1 MIILYHVFIPVL
13 AALIMNGII
22 YIFKLNKDNKELE
35 NYFIPKGYIIGII
48 WTLIFALLGYVHYLL
63 YTIDN
68 KINIG
73 SVSVIILMFLYLL
86 YPLIIAFKKK
96 YFKLVNLISLILGYI
111 VSLIILGYSKY
122 IFIYMIPLLLWIS
135 YVNIVY
141 LIKE

>member
-1 MIILYHVFIPVL
+1 MIILYHIFIPVL

-73 SVSVIILMFLYLL
+73 SVSVIILMFFYLL

-111 VSLIILGYSKY
+111 VSLVILGYSKY

>member
-1 MIILYHVFIPVL
+1 MIILYHIFIPVL

-22 YIFKLNKDNKELE
+22 YIFKLNKDNKELD
-35 NYFIPKGYIIGII
+35 NYFIPEGYIIGII

-73 SVSVIILMFLYLL
+73 SISVIILMLLYLL

-122 IFIYMIPLLLWIS
+122 IFIYMIPLLAWIS

>member
-1 MIILYHVFIPVL
+1 MIILYHIFIPVL
-13 AALIMNGII
+13 VALIMNGII

-73 SVSVIILMFLYLL
+73 SISVIILMLLYLL

-122 IFIYMIPLLLWIS
+122 IFIYMIPLLVWIS
-135 YVNIVY
+135 YVNVVY
-141 LIKE
+141 LIEK

>member
-1 MIILYHVFIPVL
+1 MIILYHIFIPVL

-35 NYFIPKGYIIGII
+35 NNLIPKGYIIGII

-73 SVSVIILMFLYLL
+73 SISVIILMFLYLL

-111 VSLIILGYSKY
+111 VSLIIFGYSKY
-122 IFIYMIPLLLWIS
+122 IFIYMIPLLAWIS